1 MIASCSSALSISRFS
16 GREEQ
21 RPQRRGWQPSELYK
35 VGRGEASLAAPPL
48 ASGTAAGHVA
58 ARSMPRRVFMD
69 DLKIVVY
76 VDFVGRQDAVFA
88 VDGKD
93 GGGGH
98 QVGESWKVRLSDLD
112 SSS

>member
-1 MIASCSSALSISRFS
+1 
-16 GREEQ
+16 
-21 RPQRRGWQPSELYK
+21 
-35 VGRGEASLAAPPL
+35 
-48 ASGTAAGHVA
+48 
-58 ARSMPRRVFMD
+58 MD